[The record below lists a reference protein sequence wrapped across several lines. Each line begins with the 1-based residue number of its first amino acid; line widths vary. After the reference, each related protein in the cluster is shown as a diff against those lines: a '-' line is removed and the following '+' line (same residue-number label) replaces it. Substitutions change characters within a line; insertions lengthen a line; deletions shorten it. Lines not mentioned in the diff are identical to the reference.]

1 MTSSPLIMVIFGA
14 TGDLMHRK
22 LMPALYHLVKKGEIS
37 QDLYIVGVGRREIT
51 REQFHDLMASSI
63 QENVP
68 AEIEITLWEHLIKRM
83 HYVQGTFEDQE
94 LYTRL
99 TTLLSQFDEETH
111 ACVPRFFYMATPP
124 QNYEAIITHLGHSK
138 LSEGCGQ
145 GTSLHT
151 RVLIE
156 KPFGKDLDT
165 ARKLDLLLAST
176 FEERQIYRIDH
187 YLGKE
192 TVQNILS
199 FRFANGIFEPTWN
212 ADFIDHVQITL
223 AETVG
228 VGTRGEFYDG
238 IGALRDVVQNHMLE
252 MLCVVAMDQP
262 YAFDAQSIRDERV
275 KIMQS
280 IAHIEPSDVSKYIV
294 RGQYAGYTAE
304 PDVSPES
311 KTETFVAMKI
321 MLKNQRWRGV
331 PFYLRTGKMMKEKAT
346 EISIHFK
353 KPVVCTGDVCLFPE
367 KDVRRNVLTIRIE
380 PDERIVLN
388 LMAKKP
394 GYGMNL
400 APVTME
406 FSYKEVFKADVQPA
420 AYERLFLDCIRG
432 DQTLFA
438 RTDGIESSWAF
449 VSKIMDAWRNGT
461 VPMYTYERGSF
472 GPAESTALLQNDAR
486 HWFLE

>member
-1 MTSSPLIMVIFGA
+1 
-14 TGDLMHRK
+14 
-22 LMPALYHLVKKGEIS
+22 
-37 QDLYIVGVGRREIT
+37 
-51 REQFHDLMASSI
+51 
-63 QENVP
+63 
-68 AEIEITLWEHLIKRM
+68 
-83 HYVQGTFEDQE
+83 
-94 LYTRL
+94 
-99 TTLLSQFDEETH
+99 
-111 ACVPRFFYMATPP
+111 
-124 QNYEAIITHLGHSK
+124 
-138 LSEGCGQ
+138 
-145 GTSLHT
+145 
-151 RVLIE
+151 
-156 KPFGKDLDT
+156 
-165 ARKLDLLLAST
+165 
-176 FEERQIYRIDH
+176 
-187 YLGKE
+187 
-192 TVQNILS
+192 
-199 FRFANGIFEPTWN
+199 
-212 ADFIDHVQITL
+212 
-223 AETVG
+223 
-228 VGTRGEFYDG
+228 
-238 IGALRDVVQNHMLE
+238 
-252 MLCVVAMDQP
+252 
-262 YAFDAQSIRDERV
+262 
-275 KIMQS
+275 
-280 IAHIEPSDVSKYIV
+280 
-294 RGQYAGYTAE
+294 
-304 PDVSPES
+304 
-311 KTETFVAMKI
+311 
-321 MLKNQRWRGV
+321 
-331 PFYLRTGKMMKEKAT
+331 MKEKAT